1 MTKLAVYR
9 TKYDW
14 PNLHLLMHVESE
26 TRRKSFMSGC
36 SDCNTQDAKEQCDAD
51 GVPEFLVNHSQ
62 TVATACED
70 VLGYLWKEKRRLPR
84 S

>member
-1 MTKLAVYR
+1 
-9 TKYDW
+9 
-14 PNLHLLMHVESE
+14 
-26 TRRKSFMSGC
+26 MSGC
-36 SDCNTQDAKEQCDAD
+36 SDCNTLDAKEQCDAD